1 VASTLDAGRD
11 IALTAKSVT
20 IGAATDTRDAALTA
34 VTKNGFESAQSMTE
48 RAVGSSVS
56 AGRDIAV
63 VANGAASAGQGD
75 ITISGSRLDAKTG
88 ELYLQANRD
97 IAVGTAATTAREEG
111 QGFSQ
116 SKHWYGSSTATSTRE
131 STATSGQGSSLGGNT
146 IVVSAGR
153 DLGVTGSSVVA
164 DQDATLVA
172 GRDVTIAA
180 ATSTQTGSSESHLQ
194 RSGLM
199 GAGAGIMI
207 GSLSQSAA
215 QQGASSTSSAS
226 TVGSIGGNVTITAG
240 NAYRQVGSDV
250 QAPVGDV
257 SIGARS
263 IDIVESRDTARSDSE
278 QHFKQSGV
286 SLSSGAISAAAGAVQ
301 SAVATADAAGQTG
314 NSRLAALGMAA
325 AAMKAYD
332 AAEATAQ
339 ALADNGGSSI
349 NISIGSARSDSNRH
363 EASNTGRGSRIQAD
377 NVTLRATGGGQDSN
391 IAVRGSDIVAT
402 RDATLAADNRIDLL
416 AARNTQEQRS
426 TSSSQSAS
434 VGIALDV
441 SSGAVL
447 GVNVSAS
454 ASRGKADGA
463 DVIHA
468 NSHVTAGNTLRI
480 QSGGD
485 TTLAGAVASGQR
497 VEADIGGKLR
507 IESLQDTSRFDGQN
521 AGAAAS
527 VTVGVGSGVS
537 GSASASAYQGKVDYA
552 AVAEQS
558 GIRAGD
564 GGFEVKV
571 GGRTELAGGAIT
583 STQAAVD
590 AGRNRFDS
598 AGGLTTGDIQNR
610 DRYKVE
616 GFSASTSGMAGVAYE
631 KGEQSSTTT
640 AGISGIAGNTAVR
653 TGEATGTGALTRA
666 RTGDQLAAEAQ
677 AQLLIT
683 GAFGQQAAAGV
694 GAYAHQQAIE
704 ARQRNDEATARKW
717 DVGGEYRSL
726 LHAGV
731 GALTGGLQGAL
742 GAGATASTLPVIG
755 EKIAEL
761 NLPDSVSRGLSVV
774 AGTALGAI
782 AGGAAG
788 AVTGFNESTNN
799 YISRSPFAEVRRTVS
814 RENARLLS
822 ACGNNCTQQ
831 DFQRID
837 RQMQSME
844 SVGNFVAIAKVST
857 LTPEQARTLTQTVV
871 ELLPFYGSGESLV
884 QLVTGKG
891 SVTGE
896 EASRFWAAVGVVP
909 LAGGMVRKVGE
920 PSVQA
925 IAAVLKDIGSEVK
938 VAGKGGDAGVS
949 AVRTPS
955 PSVELPSPPVSRVAD
970 GAKGGVNL
978 ARVEV
983 DVANVTKGTP
993 EYNILNAPPP
1003 NSQVKLSNGTEFK
1016 TNPSGYVD
1024 EITYNPS
1031 LTQGVRDSR
1040 QTAAGKEGLSTDVG
1054 GHVQAC
1060 SLGGTCDRFNL
1071 FPQDGS
1077 FNNSAYKRWENEIK
1091 GALNNGDQ
1099 VGPVTVRFSRTDPA
1113 SPRPDSLIIDY
1124 LVNGVPKQR
1133 FFENKAGK

>member
-1 VASTLDAGRD
+1 MTRRLRALVA
-11 IALTAKSVT
+11 IALLALHGLQDSS
-20 IGAATDTRDAALTA
+20 AAFPVRSFIA
-34 VTKNGFESAQSMTE
+34 ESGLSAHRTCADSYTFDSNTE

-56 AGRDIAV
+56 AGRDNAINAD
-63 VANGAASAGQGD
+63 GKAATDNGD
-75 ITISGSRLDAKTG
+75 ITR
-88 ELYLQANRD
+88 
-97 IAVGTAATTAREEG
+97 
-111 QGFSQ
+111 
-116 SKHWYGSSTATSTRE
+116 
-131 STATSGQGSSLGGNT
+131 
-146 IVVSAGR
+146 
-153 DLGVTGSSVVA
+153 
-164 DQDATLVA
+164 
-172 GRDVTIAA
+172 AA
-180 ATSTQTGSSESHLQ
+180 A
-194 RSGLM
+194 
-199 GAGAGIMI
+199 
-207 GSLSQSAA
+207 
-215 QQGASSTSSAS
+215 
-226 TVGSIGGNVTITAG
+226 
-240 NAYRQVGSDV
+240 
-250 QAPVGDV
+250 
-257 SIGARS
+257 
-263 IDIVESRDTARSDSE
+263 
-278 QHFKQSGV
+278 
-286 SLSSGAISAAAGAVQ
+286 
-301 SAVATADAAGQTG
+301 
-314 NSRLAALGMAA
+314 
-325 AAMKAYD
+325 
-332 AAEATAQ
+332 
-339 ALADNGGSSI
+339 
-349 NISIGSARSDSNRH
+349 
-363 EASNTGRGSRIQAD
+363 RIE
-377 NVTLRATGGGQDSN
+377 
-391 IAVRGSDIVAT
+391 AT

-426 TSSSQSAS
+426 ISSSQSAS
-434 VGIALDV
+434 VGVEITATAEGV
-441 SSGAVL
+441 AF

-463 DVIHA
+463 DVTHA
-468 NSHVTAGNTLRI
+468 NSRIEGGNRVNV
-480 QSGGD
+480 QSAGD
-485 TTLAGAVASGQR
+485 TTLAGAVVAGGQR

-558 GIRAGD
+558 AIRAGD

-598 AGGLTTGDIQNR
+598 ADGLTTGDIQNR

-653 TGEATGTGALTRA
+653 TGEATGTGALTKA

-909 LAGGMVRKVGE
+909 LAGGVVRKVGE

-938 VAGKGGDAGVS
+938 VAGKGGAG
-949 AVRTPS
+949 
-955 PSVELPSPPVSRVAD
+955 
-970 GAKGGVNL
+970 
-978 ARVEV
+978 
-983 DVANVTKGTP
+983 DVAANGGLGKTIVVDSKGNALVGDWSPTKTLSSP
-993 EYNILNAPPP
+993 ENAAAHWAKHKSEFPQYSNADQYIAGAQNFVVNPPAGALIKQRP
-1003 NSQVKLSNGTEFK
+1003 NGDVIIFH
-1016 TNPSGYVD
+1016 P
-1024 EITYNPS
+1024 
-1031 LTQGVRDSR
+1031 
-1040 QTAAGKEGLSTDVG
+1040 STDTFAVMTASG
-1054 GHVQAC
+1054 APKTMFKPDPIKHGYATNLDC
-1060 SLGGTCDRFNL
+1060 FN
-1071 FPQDGS
+1071 
-1077 FNNSAYKRWENEIK
+1077 AKK
-1091 GALNNGDQ
+1091 
-1099 VGPVTVRFSRTDPA
+1099 
-1113 SPRPDSLIIDY
+1113 
-1124 LVNGVPKQR
+1124 
-1133 FFENKAGK
+1133 